1 MTRRPAPE
9 LSDAEYHVLA
19 RFRRA
24 LRVFLRFSEDAAR
37 AAALTPNQHQ
47 LMLAIRGFPDG
58 APTVS
63 DVADW
68 LQLRHHSAVELVD
81 RAVDAG
87 LIERHT
93 DDRDRRRQRLVLTP
107 RGARALAG
115 LSVAHREELRRFREE
130 MADLL
135 RELR

>member
-1 MTRRPAPE
+1 MPTRRAPE
-9 LSDAEYHVLA
+9 LTDAEYHVLA

-24 LRVFLRFSEDAAR
+24 LRVFLHFSEAAAR
-37 AAALTPNQHQ
+37 DAELTPTQHQ
-47 LMLAIRGFPDG
+47 LMLAIRGFDEG

-87 LIERHT
+87 LIQRHT
-93 DDRDRRRQRLVLTP
+93 DRSDRRRQRLTLTT
-107 RGARALAG
+107 RGARALAQ
-115 LSVAHREELRRFREE
+115 LSAAHREELRRFREE

-135 RELR
+135 HELG

>member
-1 MTRRPAPE
+1 MARRRTAE

-37 AAALTPNQHQ
+37 AADLTPNQHQ
-47 LMLAIRGFPDG
+47 LMLAIRGFGED

-81 RAVDAG
+81 RAVEAG

-93 DDRDRRRQRLVLTP
+93 DSRDRRRQRLTLTS
-107 RGARALAG
+107 RGARALAQ
-115 LSVAHREELRRFREE
+115 LSAAHREELRRFREE

-135 RELR
+135 HELG

>member
-1 MTRRPAPE
+1 MTRRRTAE

-24 LRVFLRFSEDAAR
+24 LRLFLHFSEDAAR
-37 AAALTPNQHQ
+37 AADLTPNQHQ
-47 LMLAIRGFPDG
+47 LMLAIRGFDDG

-81 RAVDAG
+81 RAVEAG

-93 DDRDRRRQRLVLTP
+93 DARDRRRQRLTLTA
-107 RGARALAG
+107 RGERALAR
-115 LSVAHREELRRFREE
+115 LSAAHREELRRFREE

-135 RELR
+135 HELG

>member
-1 MTRRPAPE
+1 MAGRRTPE
-9 LSDAEYHVLA
+9 LLDPEYHVLA

-37 AAALTPNQHQ
+37 AQGLTPNQHQ
-47 LMLAIRGFPDG
+47 LMLAIRGFDDG

-63 DVADW
+63 DIADW

-81 RAVDAG
+81 RAVEAG

-93 DDRDRRRQRLVLTP
+93 DARDRRRQRLTLTR
-107 RGARALAG
+107 RGERALAQ
-115 LSVAHREELRRFREE
+115 LSAAHREELRRFREE

-135 RELR
+135 HELG